1 MVVGRKRGEALQEK
15 EPQSRG
21 SSVVSLSLP
30 LLFLVRVLLTLLA
43 ALLPALLLVS
53 GLALLRLMGL
63 LRLVA
68 LSGLRITFAALSLLC
83 IFFVCHGTHPFVLV
97 ALQGVTFLRVSFDLS
112 SCFELARIRVPRS
125 SSR

>member
-53 GLALLRLMGL
+53 GLALLRLA
-63 LRLVA
+63 RL
-68 LSGLRITFAALSLLC
+68 T
-83 IFFVCHGTHPFVLV
+83 
-97 ALQGVTFLRVSFDLS
+97 
-112 SCFELARIRVPRS
+112 
-125 SSR
+125 